1 VTRGL
6 VRTGRGRRGQALLE
20 VALASPLL
28 IVMLVGGAQFGS
40 LAFGQVTVDTAA
52 REGARTAIENP
63 VSALGGFFSTGGPT
77 SMTCSGQPSYSNSIC
92 QAVLDS
98 PGNYGL
104 LSFDPKK
111 FTITVTAHQPPSGP
125 WSRVPDDG
133 GIVLA
138 SACGGTTVKGSVS
151 LPNGSNASGATVSAS
166 GSGVTGTAVNT
177 NNAGNFTLCL
187 SIPSTESVTVSATL
201 TVGGCPET
209 AQVSQTMATSGTVSG
224 LSLTLAT
231 CTTTTTTTTTT
242 STPTTTTTESV
253 TSTSVS
259 ATPFTCTTTESNL
272 DGTYVSV
279 KVSYPLPIFVPFIGG
294 VFADN
299 GSGSVRT
306 VTSEVTMRV
315 EPCTLTPGD

>member
-1 VTRGL
+1 MTGGL
-6 VRTGRGRRGQALLE
+6 VRRRRGRRGQALLE

-40 LAFGQVTVDTAA
+40 IAFGQVTVDTAA

-63 VSALGGFFSTGGPT
+63 VSSLGSFFSTSGPT
-77 SMTCSGQPSYSNSIC
+77 SMTCSGQPSYSNAIC

-104 LSFDPKK
+104 VSFDARK
-111 FTITVTAHQPPSGP
+111 FSITVTAHQPASGP
-125 WSRVPDDG
+125 WSRVPDGSD
-133 GIVLA
+133 IVLA

-151 LPNGSNASGATVSAS
+151 MPDGSNASGALVSAS
-166 GSGVTGTAVNT
+166 GSGVTGTSTST
-177 NNAGNFTLCL
+177 NGSGAFTLCL
-187 SIPSTESVTVSATL
+187 SIPTTESVTVSATL

-209 AQVSQTMATSGTVSG
+209 AQVSQTMPTSGTVSG
-224 LSLTLAT
+224 ISLTLAA

-242 STPTTTTTESV
+242 STATTTTTVSV

-259 ATPFTCTTTESNL
+259 ATPFSCSTTESSL
-272 DGTYVSV
+272 DGTWVSV
-279 KVSYPLPIFVPFIGG
+279 KVSYPMPVFVPFIGG
-294 VFADN
+294 VFADH
-299 GSGSVRT
+299 GSGSTRT

-315 EPCTLTPGD
+315 EPCTLTQGH